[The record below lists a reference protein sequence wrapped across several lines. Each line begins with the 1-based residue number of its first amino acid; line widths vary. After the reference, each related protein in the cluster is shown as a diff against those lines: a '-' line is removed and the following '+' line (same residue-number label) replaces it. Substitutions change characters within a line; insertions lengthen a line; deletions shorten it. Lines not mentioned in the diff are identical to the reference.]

1 MIHRI
6 DVQITTPLNPTEV
19 RDRVEAAIT
28 NLFPT
33 AEVEERHGELIAEA
47 HSMEHFAERLR
58 EQNIVDSAREVFRS
72 NLEGET
78 FAFDLKKQAAHEG
91 VINFAVG
98 NPDELGDLHVRVR
111 VEEPTAEEFVDS
123 VAPRTGEDGQSAGP
137 R

>member
-6 DVQITTPLNPTEV
+6 DVQVTTPLNPTER
-19 RDRVEAAIT
+19 RDRVEATIT

-47 HSMEHFAERLR
+47 HSMDHFAERLR
-58 EQNIVDSAREVFRS
+58 VQNIVDTAREVFRA
-72 NLEGET
+72 NLEGDT

-91 VINFAVG
+91 VVNFAVG

-111 VEEPTAEEFVDS
+111 VEEPSAEEFVDH
-123 VAPRTGEDGQSAGP
+123 VAPRTDASE
-137 R
+137 